1 MYSRFDFSAINMS
14 LFYVRIISSMIA
26 YILQQ
31 ITIIESQF
39 KFEHYY
45 VLQHK
50 KYEFEYP

>member
-1 MYSRFDFSAINMS
+1 
-14 LFYVRIISSMIA
+14 MIA

-50 KYEFEYP
+50 KYEFEYPWKNRLAPGST